1 MKLTLLFSLITLLF
15 LSCAEKPSTDIENV
29 TPHTNPPA
37 DTSSVIYS
45 DDGKAGFQI
54 TSIDSSNG
62 YYFKTT
68 ETTYKV
74 AFVALRDYSDLKHYI
89 AKYTTDTKS
98 CTGCEVQDRT
108 IKVELKTFDHPDKT
122 ELTIQQEC
130 DELKLDVHDYKTA
143 RFGCCGA
150 EDDLAIYDYNNKLII
165 RGDATIIHG
174 DIPNSQV
181 SFYVSY
187 KPEYKD
193 STILGVLYLSY
204 SSTDQYSIT
213 IKSKPLPEDYCSL
226 FSPDVILESTDPD
239 DKFEEE
245 TNEYTLWSLDEI
257 KSANEINHLTLKVM
271 YECDSK
277 LHLQPLLIPIIHGKP
292 FGKEERNQS
301 VVFKHE

>member
-1 MKLTLLFSLITLLF
+1 MKSSLLLSLIPFFF
-15 LSCAEKPSTDIENV
+15 LSCTEKASTDIQND
-29 TPHTNPPA
+29 TSATNPPA
-37 DTSSVIYS
+37 DTSSAIYS
-45 DDGKAGFQI
+45 DDGEAGFHI

-62 YYFKTT
+62 YYFNTT

-74 AFVALRDYSDLKHYI
+74 AFIALHDFTDLKHYI

-98 CTGCEVQDRT
+98 CTGCEVQDRK
-108 IKVELKTFDHPDKT
+108 IKVELKTFEKPENT

-130 DELKLDVHDYKTA
+130 DELTLDVHDYKTA
-143 RFGCCGA
+143 KFGCCGA
-150 EDDLAIYDYNNKLII
+150 EDDLAVYDYNNKLVI
-165 RGDATIIHG
+165 RGDATIIYG

-226 FSPDVILESTDPD
+226 FSPDVVIESTDPD
-239 DKFEEE
+239 DKFEEA

-257 KSANEINHLTLKVM
+257 KSNSEINHLTLKVM

-277 LHLQPLLIPIIHGKP
+277 LHLQPLLIPIIKGKP